1 MGAGAGSEY
10 TLLDK
15 TRGEEAAVAEVRLAP
30 VDRVDV
36 LSLMDNSVDVLMA
49 STDVARRPVRRRDEF
64 ERPQL
69 RAEHGVSMLVSVERG
84 GRRETFLF
92 DTGVTPDGVAHN
104 LTALEVPLADVRALV
119 LSHGHTDHTGG
130 IAGLLR
136 TYGRLRMPIVLH
148 PDAFLQRRNVQPDG
162 NETYHI
168 PPGRQDLEAEGI
180 ALVVEREP
188 SFLLEDA
195 VLITGQIERTTE
207 FEKGMPTQ
215 QALINGQWQADPW
228 IHDDQAIVM
237 HLRGKGLVILTGCGH
252 AGVINTIRHA
262 RRLTG
267 VEPVHA
273 VIGGF
278 HLTGRLF
285 EPLIAPT
292 VAALREIAPAV
303 LVPEH
308 CTGWKA
314 HLALAQALPD
324 AYCPNSVGTRLELVG
339 EPTCDGDGT

>member
-1 MGAGAGSEY
+1 M
-10 TLLDK
+10 
-15 TRGEEAAVAEVRLAP
+15 AEVQLAP

-49 STDVARRPVRRRDEF
+49 STDVARRPLRRRDEF
-64 ERPQL
+64 THPQL

-104 LTALEVPLADVRALV
+104 LTALDVALGDVRALV

-148 PDAFLQRRNVQPDG
+148 PDAFLQRRSVQPDG
-162 NETYHI
+162 HETYHI
-168 PPGRQDLEAEGI
+168 PPSRQDLEAEGI

-195 VLITGQIERTTE
+195 VLITGQIERTTD

-215 QALINGQWQADPW
+215 QALIDGEWQPDPW

-262 RRLTG
+262 RHLTG
-267 VEPVHA
+267 IEPVHA

-278 HLTGRLF
+278 HLTGRIF

-339 EPTCDGDGT
+339 EPATAGGGA

>member
-1 MGAGAGSEY
+1 
-10 TLLDK
+10 
-15 TRGEEAAVAEVRLAP
+15 VAEVTLAP

-49 STDVARRPVRRRDEF
+49 STDVARRVVRRRDEF

-84 GRRETFLF
+84 GRRDTFLF
-92 DTGVTPDGVAHN
+92 DAGVTPDGVAHN
-104 LTALEVPLADVRALV
+104 LTALEVPLGDVRALV

-130 IAGLLR
+130 IMGLLR
-136 TYGRLRMPIVLH
+136 AYGRLRMPIVLH

-162 NETYHI
+162 HETYMV
-168 PPGRQDLEAEGI
+168 PPNRQDLEAEGI
-180 ALVVEREP
+180 KLVIDREP
-188 SFLLEDA
+188 SFLLENA
-195 VLITGQIERTTE
+195 VLITGQIERTTDY
-207 FEKGMPTQ
+207 EKGMATQ
-215 QALINGQWQADPW
+215 QALLDGQWQPDPW

-267 VEPVHA
+267 VEPIHA
-273 VIGGF
+273 VVGGF

-285 EPLIAPT
+285 EPIIGPT
-292 VAALREIAPAV
+292 VAALQEIGPAL

-314 HLALAQALPD
+314 HHALAQALPD
-324 AYCPNSVGTRLELVG
+324 AYCPNSVGTRLELIG
-339 EPTCDGDGT
+339 EPAPDREGS